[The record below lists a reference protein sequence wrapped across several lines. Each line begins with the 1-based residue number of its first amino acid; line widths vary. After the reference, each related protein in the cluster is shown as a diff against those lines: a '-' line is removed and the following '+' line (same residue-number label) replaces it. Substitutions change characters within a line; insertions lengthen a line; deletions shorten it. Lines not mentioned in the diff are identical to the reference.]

1 MKLIGV
7 PLRRPDFNEI
17 TAAAVLA
24 AGLWVLA
31 VGLAHVTRMDLT
43 KGDAG
48 ALLLVMLWACM
59 STRMGIRVGAGGR
72 HLVANVLGCGLLL
85 AFYEFARTLF

>member
-7 PLRRPDFNEI
+7 PLRRPDFNEL
-17 TAAAVLA
+17 TAAAVMGS
-24 AGLWVLA
+24 GLWVMA
-31 VGLAHVTRMDLT
+31 VGLAHVARMDLN

-48 ALLLVMLWACM
+48 ALLLVMLWACV

-72 HLVANVLGCGLLL
+72 HLAANLLVSGVLL
-85 AFYEFARTLF
+85 AAYELARVLV

>member
-7 PLRRPDFNEI
+7 PLRRPDFNEL
-17 TAAAVLA
+17 TAAAVMGS
-24 AGLWVLA
+24 GLWVLA
-31 VGLAHVTRMDLT
+31 VGLMHAARMDLT

-59 STRMGIRVGAGGR
+59 STRFGIRVGAGSR
-72 HLVANVLGCGLLL
+72 HLAANLCVSAVLLG
-85 AFYEFARTLF
+85 AYEVMRTLF